1 MAPQRPKSR
10 LTREE
15 SEGLDRFLAEYSA
28 SSFDRP
34 SVAVDVVLVT
44 VIDERLR
51 VLLIR
56 RHEHPSKGRWSLP
69 GGFVGLKESLDEA
82 AGRVL
87 RQKAGLDNLY
97 LEQLY
102 TFGDIRR
109 DPRTR
114 VISVAYY
121 ALVPAERLAGSLDH
135 HDDRMLAR
143 LEVPWSGEEGGPVGL
158 LADAGQTLPIAFD
171 HQSIVGMTVKRL
183 RGKVDY
189 APIGYELL
197 PATFTLRQL
206 QVVHQAILARP
217 LNKDA
222 FRRRMLATGALKP
235 TGRFESEVGHR
246 PAELYRVNAPS
257 ARTPGQGGRH
267 G

>member
-1 MAPQRPKSR
+1 MAPQRPQPRSPR
-10 LTREE
+10 DET
-15 SEGLDRFLAEYSA
+15 EGLDQFLVEYNA

-44 VIDERLR
+44 VIDELLR
-51 VLLIR
+51 VLLIQR
-56 RHEHPSKGRWSLP
+56 QEHPSKGRWSLP
-69 GGFVGLKESLDEA
+69 GGFVGVKESLDEA

-87 RQKAGLDNLY
+87 RQKAGLKDLF

-102 TFGDIRR
+102 TFGDVRR

-135 HDDRMLAR
+135 HDDRTLAR
-143 LEVPWSGEEGGPVGL
+143 LQVPWSGEEGGAVTL
-158 LADAGQTLPIAFD
+158 IDQAGRSLPIAFD
-171 HQSIVGMTVKRL
+171 HESIVGMTVKRL

-197 PATFTLRQL
+197 PPTFTLRQL

-222 FRRRMLATGALKP
+222 FRRRMLATGALRP
-235 TGRFESEVGHR
+235 TGRYESEVDHR